1 MVEDTAIR
9 GSMNTHFCGLDEIA
23 DPESSKHFNGDAAQG
38 GYATYHRS
46 PSHFVVKIPDGVESS
61 QAAPVSA
68 CPFYTLL
75 FNSRVPLHNFWP
87 TADAFGRL
95 AAGIVH
101 V

>member
-61 QAAPVSA
+61 QAAPVST
-68 CPFYTLL
+68 FL
-75 FNSRVPLHNFWP
+75 FFDSIPECRYISLAKSRHF
-87 TADAFGRL
+87 
-95 AAGIVH
+95 
-101 V
+101 